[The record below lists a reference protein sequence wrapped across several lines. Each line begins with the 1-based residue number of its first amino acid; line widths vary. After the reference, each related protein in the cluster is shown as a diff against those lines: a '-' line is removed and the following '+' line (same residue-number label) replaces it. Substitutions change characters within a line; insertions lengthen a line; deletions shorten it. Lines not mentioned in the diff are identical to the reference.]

1 MLKISSVFFLLKNC
15 RHFSPDRVK
24 WDSESFLVKNIENR
38 YAAYS
43 PFNRRTRNSLRG
55 IKWQKTLLWISI
67 FKSDVSLTKRTILGA
82 TAKKERAWVSE
93 MSYKSKW
100 EKPHWMLCPSRPPQ
114 KITLTTHPTQSFSR
128 NFLRD
133 FCHPRKKKNELEKR
147 QKYWRGSVYGC
158 TRAEDNKIV

>member
-1 MLKISSVFFLLKNC
+1 MRLWI
-15 RHFSPDRVK
+15 FSCKR
-24 WDSESFLVKNIENR
+24 NIENR
-38 YAAYS
+38 YSGYS
-43 PFNRRTRNSLRG
+43 PFNRRTRNSLWG

-100 EKPHWMLCPSRPPQ
+100 EKPHWMLCPSRLPPQ
-114 KITLTTHPTQSFSR
+114 KKITLTTHPIQSFSR

-133 FCHPRKKKNELEKR
+133 FCHPRKKKMNWKKGKNIGGEVCMVVLEPRTIK
-147 QKYWRGSVYGC
+147 
-158 TRAEDNKIV
+158 

>member
-1 MLKISSVFFLLKNC
+1 MLKISSVFFQLKNC

-100 EKPHWMLCPSRPPQ
+100 EKPHWMLCPSRLPP
-114 KITLTTHPTQSFSR
+114 KNHFNNTSNTKFFTEFFER
-128 NFLRD
+128 FLSPSEEKKMNWKKGKNIGGEV
-133 FCHPRKKKNELEKR
+133 CMVVLEPRTIK
-147 QKYWRGSVYGC
+147 
-158 TRAEDNKIV
+158 